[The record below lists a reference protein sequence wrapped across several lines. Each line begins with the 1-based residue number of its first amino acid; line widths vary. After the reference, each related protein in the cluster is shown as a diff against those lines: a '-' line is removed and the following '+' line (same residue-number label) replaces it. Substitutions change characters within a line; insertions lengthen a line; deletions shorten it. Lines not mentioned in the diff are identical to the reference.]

1 MSIQPF
7 FNDCLM
13 KRVFTVLGSAAA
25 AAALLCGCSKQEN
38 AINVGTVQMS
48 IVAGLDEG
56 TKTVLGADGSV
67 AWSTSGEKLE
77 VLQVAGTGTAAT
89 AKVSSEGTTSD
100 EGQTM
105 TFGVSFNP
113 SDSTSFAYYALYPSS
128 AYAGSTDV
136 KKLKVEL
143 ASSQTPTASSF
154 GAGADILVA
163 KPVTGLSTQP
173 STLDLQFARIVA
185 VGKMSITDLNTA
197 ENVKSVTFTA
207 DGKTL
212 AGKSYVNLT
221 TGLVEEYGYSG
232 TGIDNIILDYS
243 AQTIAANGMTAYF
256 TCWPCAF
263 AKDDTFT
270 VVIETETK
278 RFTKTVTVPSDD
290 ALAFKEGRAS
300 AFTVSFSGIEGEN
313 VAVDL
318 NAAYLSYDE
327 IKDKLPGQYATCTYD
342 QSNGASWTVY
352 GMNQSAIQLGKCTTD
367 CYLKLPDFTENIT
380 SVTVTLSEAPK
391 SGNSLLLATSKSATT
406 GDIASLTGDGS
417 KTEFTFDLSEKEVKT
432 AYLRASGAAAKI
444 LSVLVIVGE
453 DVRTALST
461 PVVIAD
467 LEKDSANSI
476 EVSWGAV
483 ENAGSYVVTATPTEG
498 KAVSKTVTETSCT
511 FTDLTYETKYS
522 ISVVAKSSDYILYL
536 DSAAGTSED
545 VTTLAKPSGPTL
557 YNEDFSG
564 TTVGGANSYNSDT
577 ISWTHES
584 SSTSWSVTY
593 CSNKTTSL
601 GTNKKNLAIGGS
613 DKEKGSVTFSGQDG
627 ITALSFDY
635 KGVSN
640 ATTLKIT
647 VKNASDTVYEK
658 ETSISKNS
666 TGSVSLTTTDFNAA
680 CDDTFTVTIANSKNK
695 NAIQISAI
703 SWTSAK

>member
-1 MSIQPF
+1 MG
-7 FNDCLM
+7 M
-13 KRVFTVLGSAAA
+13 AVA

-105 TFGVSFNP
+105 TFGVNF
-113 SDSTSFAYYALYPSS
+113 DTAEGTSFDYYAIYPSS
-128 AYAGSTDV
+128 AYLTSSNKDV

-185 VGKMSITDLNTA
+185 VGKMSITDLNTT

-243 AQTIAANGMTAYF
+243 AQTVAANGMTAYF

-270 VVIETETK
+270 VVIETQTK

-300 AFTVSFSGIEGEN
+300 AFKVSFSGIEGEN
-313 VAVDL
+313 VAADL

-327 IKDKLPGQYATCTYD
+327 IKNNLSTTSYKAYTHN

-391 SGNSLLLATSKSATT
+391 SENSLLLATSKSATT

-453 DVRTALST
+453 DVRTALLT
-461 PVVIAD
+461 PEVIAD

-511 FTDLTYETKYS
+511 FTDLTYETTYS
-522 ISVVAKSSDYILYL
+522 ISVVAKPSDYSLYL
-536 DSAAGTSED
+536 DSVAGTSED
-545 VTTLAKPSGPTL
+545 VTTLAKPSGPTA
-557 YNEDFSG
+557 YSEDFSG
-564 TTVGGANSYNSDT
+564 TTIGGTSSYGAA
-577 ISWTHES
+577 SWTHTS

-613 DKEKGSVTFSGQDG
+613 DKVKGSVTFSGQDG

-640 ATTLKIT
+640 TTTLKIT
-647 VKNASDTVYEK
+647 VKNASNTVYEK

-695 NAIQISAI
+695 NAIQISAV